1 MASATATVC
10 HGAPCGIRYPRV
22 MEWDEFISHMRSS
35 LASPTTPL
43 AVGSRPW
50 ACSVRDCDGVCAA
63 GRPTTLPA
71 PPAPPAPAPAPAPA
85 TPVAAA
91 AAAPVK
97 TPEQTMFEFIAG
109 NYYGLNERLIS
120 ITYRAYTLWLNT
132 QTVEFKTSKTPYDL
146 MTYFLADTRTTDLEY
161 YADSKMRYDRIL
173 LLQRFFPRRSVMEM
187 KEIIYP
193 LYMKWCET
201 AVLPPKVNRWQKMKA
216 FATEYGTL
224 A

>member
-1 MASATATVC
+1 
-10 HGAPCGIRYPRV
+10 

-50 ACSVRDCDGVCAA
+50 ACSVRGCDGVCAA

-71 PPAPPAPAPAPAPA
+71 PPAPSVAPAPAPSVAPVAPA
-85 TPVAAA
+85 APVAAA
-91 AAAPVK
+91 TPVK

-146 MTYFLADTRTTDLEY
+146 MTYYLADTRTTDLEY

>member
-1 MASATATVC
+1 MASAC
-10 HGAPCGIRYPRV
+10 HESTPYSIRYPRV
-22 MEWDEFISHMRSS
+22 MEWDDFISHMRSS
-35 LASPTTPL
+35 LASSTTPTS
-43 AVGSRPW
+43 VGSRPW
-50 ACSVRDCDGVCAA
+50 ACSVRGCDGHCAA
-63 GRPTTLPA
+63 GRSTMPVA
-71 PPAPPAPAPAPAPA
+71 PPAPPV
-85 TPVAAA
+85 TPVATVTPAA
-91 AAAPVK
+91 VSPVK

-120 ITYRAYTLWLNT
+120 ITYRAYTLWLST

-146 MTYFLADTRTTDLEY
+146 MTYYMADIRTTDLEY

-187 KEIIYP
+187 KEIVYP

-201 AVLPPKVNRWQKMKA
+201 AVFPPKVNRWQKMKA
-216 FATEYGTL
+216 FAAEYGTL